1 MFEEKF
7 GVSFRPRE
15 GCELLQQFCTS
26 GGNEPDAKCGNY
38 PEYSMDP
45 YKKQVDT
52 RENTEFR
59 GIFSVRT
66 AKKRGK
72 TGRGTDRFAK
82 KFRQP

>member
-1 MFEEKF
+1 
-7 GVSFRPRE
+7 
-15 GCELLQQFCTS
+15 
-26 GGNEPDAKCGNY
+26 
-38 PEYSMDP
+38 MDP